1 MHKEKIMNLAS
12 SLLFIAIALA
22 FAYTFSKLL
31 KKVYG
36 ALKQDPANGGSTGC
50 NCCSG
55 KCSHCSSC
63 GNINLS
69 KK

>member
-1 MHKEKIMNLAS
+1 MNLAS

-36 ALKQDPANGGSTGC
+36 ALKQDPDNGGSTGC

>member
-1 MHKEKIMNLAS
+1 MNLAS

-22 FAYTFSKLL
+22 FVYTFFKLL

-36 ALKQDPANGGSTGC
+36 ALKQDPDNGGSTGC

-55 KCSHCSSC
+55 KCSHCSNC

>member
-1 MHKEKIMNLAS
+1 MNLAS

-36 ALKQDPANGGSTGC
+36 ALKQDPANGGSAGC

-63 GNINLS
+63 
-69 KK
+69 

>member
-1 MHKEKIMNLAS
+1 MNLAS

-22 FAYTFSKLL
+22 FAYTFFKLL

-36 ALKQDPANGGSTGC
+36 ALKRDPNRGGSTRC
-50 NCCSG
+50 NYCSG

-63 GNINLS
+63 RNINLS
-69 KK
+69 KE

>member
-1 MHKEKIMNLAS
+1 MNLAS

-22 FAYTFSKLL
+22 FAYTFFKLL
-31 KKVYG
+31 KKAYG
-36 ALKQDPANGGSTGC
+36 ALKPNPDNGGSAGC
-50 NCCSG
+50 NCFSG